1 MMTGQRFGTH
11 LRLDPTESAADLMA
25 VPLLTVRADI
35 DDRPLAGRVAG
46 ACQPSE
52 LAAGQ
57 ASLF

>member
-35 DDRPLAGRVAG
+35 DP
-46 ACQPSE
+46 
-52 LAAGQ
+52 AAAPCVLLQKQIRRLPVVDSDG
-57 ASLF
+57 